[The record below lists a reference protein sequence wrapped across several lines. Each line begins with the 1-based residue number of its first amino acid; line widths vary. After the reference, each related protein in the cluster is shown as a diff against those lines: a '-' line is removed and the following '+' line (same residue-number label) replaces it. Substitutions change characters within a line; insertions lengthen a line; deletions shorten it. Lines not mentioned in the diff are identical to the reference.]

1 MPFKFIRRHINN
13 SMEKERL
20 LKYAQL
26 IVKTGLNVKE
36 GQDVLINCGL
46 DQPEFVTMVAE
57 ECYKRGA
64 RKVIVKWSHMPL
76 AKINYIY
83 RSEET
88 LSEVTPVEKAELQ
101 TRVDTLPCT
110 LFIDSED
117 PDGLNGTDNE
127 KISKANIARYPTI
140 KPYRDAME
148 NKYQW
153 CIAAVPGKEWA
164 HKVFPDLPVEEAV
177 EKLWEAILYTS
188 RVTEDP
194 IAEWDKH
201 NEALARRCEF
211 LNKYRFDSLEYK
223 SSNGTDFT
231 VGLNPKGIFCG
242 GGETTLGTDN
252 YFNPNIPSEEVFTSP
267 VKGRA
272 EGKVVATKPLSYQGK
287 LIENF
292 WVEFKDGKAVKVGA
306 EKNQDLLEKM
316 ISMDEGAA
324 YLGEVALIAHDSPI
338 NNTGILFYNTL
349 FDENASCH
357 LALGR
362 GFNNCL
368 ENYENYTN
376 EQCKELGI
384 NNSMIHVDFM
394 IGSKDMSIV
403 GVTKSGERVQIF
415 KDGNWAF

>member
-1 MPFKFIRRHINN
+1 MDKKQL
-13 SMEKERL
+13 E
-20 LKYAQL
+20 KYAKL
-26 IVKTGLNVKE
+26 IVECGLNVQK
-36 GQDVLINCGL
+36 GQQVLIQCGL
-46 DQPEFVTMVAE
+46 DQPEFVAMVVE

-64 RKVIVKWSHMPL
+64 ERVRVKWSYMPVNKL
-76 AKINYIY
+76 SYIY
-83 RSEET
+83 RTQES
-88 LSEVTPVEKAELQ
+88 LSGVTEIEKAEWQ
-101 TRVDTLPCT
+101 DRVDNLTCL
-110 LFIDSED
+110 LWLDSDD

-127 KISKANIARYPTI
+127 KISKANMARYPII
-140 KPYRDAME
+140 KPYRDALE

-153 CIAAVPGKEWA
+153 CIASVPGKEWA
-164 HKVFPDLPVEEAV
+164 MKIFPDLPAEKAV

-188 RVTEDP
+188 RVTDDP
-194 IAEWDKH
+194 VAEWEKH
-201 NEALARRCEF
+201 NANLAKRCKF
-211 LNKYRFDSLEYK
+211 LNDYKFDSLEYK
-223 SSNGTDFT
+223 SSNGTDFK
-231 VGLNPKGIFCG
+231 VGLNQKGIFCG
-242 GGETTLGTDN
+242 GGETTLGAN
-252 YFNPNIPSEEVFTSP
+252 VYFNPNIPSEEVFTTP
-267 VKGRA
+267 MRGRA

-316 ISMDEGAA
+316 IAMDEGAA
-324 YLGEVALIAHDSPI
+324 YLGECALIAYDSPI

-368 ENYENYTN
+368 ENYEQYTN
-376 EQCKELGI
+376 EQCRELGV

-394 IGSKDMSIV
+394 IGSSDMSIV
-403 GVTKSGERVQIF
+403 GVTKEGKRVQIF